1 MNLSVSFLD
10 CLIVLIVIVSAG
22 YACWRGFLWETLT
35 IFAWVAAAFG
45 CLYFGPY
52 IVPLTRSLVNEAW
65 LASLLAY
72 AAVFLAVFIPLAFMS
87 HRFSESVKHSP
98 IGPLDRA
105 AGVAFGVVRGLVVV
119 GLAYLAFT
127 YFVPIRQQPKWVTE
141 AELLPMVQST
151 SEILLSV
158 VPDRDGY
165 HFIPQHE
172 VVRQAPSP
180 IEQNPPPVEQERA
193 SNPPPAASHDPMAEL
208 IRRNGAANSVPK
220 TTREPVQPKSAA
232 TAKKSYGAGDRQA
245 LDKLIE
251 TGGNHR

>member
-10 CLIVLIVIVSAG
+10 CLVVLVILVSAG
-22 YACWRGFLWETLT
+22 YAIWRGFLWETLT

-52 IVPLTRSLVNEAW
+52 IIPLTRSLVSEAW

-98 IGPLDRA
+98 IGPLDRF
-105 AGVAFGVVRGLVVV
+105 AGAAFGIVRGLVVV
-119 GLAYLAFT
+119 GLGYLAFT
-127 YFVPIRQQPKWVTE
+127 YFVPIRQQPSWVTE
-141 AELLPMVQST
+141 ARLLPMVQST
-151 SEILLSV
+151 SEVLLSV
-158 VPDRDGY
+158 IPDQPRDTL
-165 HFIPQHE
+165 FVPQHE
-172 VVRQAPSP
+172 VIRQAPSP
-180 IEQNPPPVEQERA
+180 VEPQRA
-193 SNPPPAASHDPMAEL
+193 SVAPPADSHDPMAEL

-220 TTREPVQPKSAA
+220 TTREPVQPKATA
-232 TAKKSYGAGDRQA
+232 TAKKSYGADDRQA